1 MRNVVRRYVPSDEAR
16 ERGPKLAA
24 LLAAGLERLLRKEAP
39 EGLAIRAEVLA
50 YGHNPPE
57 QADEEQ

>member
-1 MRNVVRRYVPSDEAR
+1 MRNVVRRYVRIDEAQG
-16 ERGPKLAA
+16 RGPKLAA

-39 EGLAIRAEVLA
+39 KGLAIRADLLA
-50 YGHNPPE
+50 YGHDPPE